1 MYGRPWEKVVPWYQF
16 FPASPNMPSAPCKPQ
31 LNVKGLPLELVEWV
45 RGEADRR
52 KVPQN
57 EVWAD
62 AVRSLRGDLPVA
74 HRESS
79 LFSGLSTRGTERAPR
94 FGFKF
99 IDLFAG
105 IGGFRIGLEAV
116 GGTCVFTSEWD
127 KNSQRTYG
135 AWFGDVPHGDINQ
148 IKPESIPDHDIL
160 AAGFPCQP
168 FSIAGVSK
176 KRSLGQPDGFRCER
190 QGNLFFRICD
200 VVKAKRPPVLI
211 LENVKNLRSHD
222 SGRTWA
228 VIKSTLD
235 SELNYCV
242 HDKIIDAA
250 AYVPQHRERIFI
262 VCFDRD
268 VFGRG
273 ESAFEFPEPPANGR
287 PRLSDILE
295 ASPDARYTLTDHL
308 WKYLQNYAEKHRAM
322 GNGFGFGLV
331 DPVAHPEV
339 VTRTLSARYYK
350 DGSEILISQ
359 GPRKNPRRLTPVE
372 CGRLMGFHAKVRSAS
387 DIVVS
392 DTQAYRQFG
401 NAVVPLVVQAVAEQA
416 IRTMDELR
424 RHANRG
430 NALKGLVKPRG
441 RRQAVVTSVA

>member
-1 MYGRPWEKVVPWYQF
+1 M
-16 FPASPNMPSAPCKPQ
+16 
-31 LNVKGLPLELVEWV
+31 
-45 RGEADRR
+45 
-52 KVPQN
+52 
-57 EVWAD
+57 
-62 AVRSLRGDLPVA
+62 PVA
-74 HRESS
+74 HREAS
-79 LFSGLSTRGTERAPR
+79 LFSSVAARGRERAPR

-148 IKPESIPDHDIL
+148 VKPESIPDHDIL

-176 KRSLGQPDGFRCER
+176 KRSLGQPDGFKCER

-200 VVKAKRPPVLI
+200 IVKVKRPPVLI

-228 VIKSTLD
+228 VIKSTLE
-235 SELNYCV
+235 SELNYRV

-273 ESAFEFPEPPANGR
+273 EPTFEYPEPPLDAR
-287 PRLSDILE
+287 PRLADILE
-295 ASPDARYTLTDHL
+295 PAPDVRYTLTDHL
-308 WKYLQNYAEKHRAM
+308 WKYLQNYAEKHRAK

-331 DPVAHPEV
+331 DPVAHPDV

-359 GPRKNPRRLTPVE
+359 GPKKNPRRLTPVE
-372 CGRLMGFHAKVRSAS
+372 CGRLMGFHAKVRTGS

-401 NAVVPLVVQAVAEQA
+401 NAVVPLVVEAVAGEV
-416 IRTMDELR
+416 LR
-424 RHANRG
+424 VLDAARQRRSEGCAMKCREK
-430 NALKGLVKPRG
+430 ARRSRVKPR
-441 RRQAVVTSVA
+441 